1 MDAKV
6 TGPDTI
12 QLQLNDEERGNLE
25 NSVITAGFV
34 HELLDSAGVQMGT
47 TITEGTDTI
56 HAAVQEDG
64 SLILN
69 RSQAAAIRSSL
80 HLAAAAHHLLGI
92 MLDNG
97 QASSAHDTAETYL
110 GLAGSID
117 PALREQ

>member
-47 TITEGTDTI
+47 TIT
-56 HAAVQEDG
+56 
-64 SLILN
+64 
-69 RSQAAAIRSSL
+69 
-80 HLAAAAHHLLGI
+80 
-92 MLDNG
+92 
-97 QASSAHDTAETYL
+97 L
-110 GLAGSID
+110 GL
-117 PALREQ
+117 PAALTPPFRNSKQSYLRFGI